1 MSGVAMPKATRT
13 GAKVTPDQLVLKY
26 ATLVKRIAYHL
37 MGRLPP
43 TVQADDLIQSGMI
56 GLLEAARNYD
66 ETQGASFETYAGI
79 RVRGSM
85 LDEIRKND
93 WVPRSVH
100 KKTRMVAEVVREIE
114 SRTGRDARDH
124 EIAEGLGATLEEY
137 HKILKDTG
145 GQRIFSFDEI
155 GLDGTSLSETYADD
169 RTGPFEGL
177 QSDGFRNNLMDAIA
191 GLPERERLVMGL
203 YYDEELNL
211 REIGAILGVSESR
224 VSQIHS
230 QAVIRLQARLTP
242 WTKG

>member
-1 MSGVAMPKATRT
+1 MSGVAMYKATQ
-13 GAKVTPDQLVLKY
+13 GKKNNPDLMVEKH

-43 TVQADDLIQSGMI
+43 TVQADDLIQAGMI

-79 RVRGSM
+79 RVRGAM

-100 KKTRMVAEVVREIE
+100 KKTRMVAAVVREIE
-114 SRTGRDARDH
+114 NSTGRDARDH
-124 EIAEGLGATLEEY
+124 EIAEGLGITLTEY

-155 GLDGTSLSETYADD
+155 GLDGTSLSETYADE
-169 RTGPFEGL
+169 RTGPLEGL
-177 QSDGFRNNLMDAIA
+177 QSDGFKTNLIEAIA
-191 GLPERERLVMGL
+191 SLPERERLVMGL

-211 REIGAILGVSESR
+211 REIGAIIGVSESR

-230 QAVIRLQARLTP
+230 QAVIRLQARLTS
-242 WTKG
+242 WTKP